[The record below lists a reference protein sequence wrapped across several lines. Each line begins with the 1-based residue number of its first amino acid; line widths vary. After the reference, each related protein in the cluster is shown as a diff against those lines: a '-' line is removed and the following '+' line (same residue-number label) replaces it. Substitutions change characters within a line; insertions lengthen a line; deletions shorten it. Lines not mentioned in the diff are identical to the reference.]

1 MEITKIFTFEGSHV
15 VRNCTSHRCSHSVH
29 GHSYKV
35 EITFT
40 GRKLDNA
47 QMLYDFGLMKGTI
60 KEFIDSLDHCH
71 VISQF
76 DSEEY
81 YKFFTKNNDRWI
93 CVPFNPSAEMLSVFI
108 MRMVQHIME
117 HTITKNGEDD
127 DLKVKTVT
135 VHETTTGRATCDE
148 EDVRNLWNE
157 FWMPNVG
164 FSNGVLKDWSKGLK
178 SMFFNFDDDGK
189 LNSHTVTNPTIK
201 QQINLP
207 KAH

>member
-15 VRNCTSHRCSHSVH
+15 VRNCTSHRCSHSTH

-35 EITFT
+35 EVTFS

-71 VISQF
+71 VISAF

-81 YKFFTKNNDRWI
+81 VQFFTRHNDRWLL
-93 CVPFNPSAEMLSVFI
+93 VPFNPSAEMLSVFI
-108 MRMVQHIME
+108 MRFVQFIIERTNMS
-117 HTITKNGEDD
+117 NGEDK
-127 DLKVKTVT
+127 DLKVKSVT
-135 VHETTTGRATCDE
+135 VHETATGRATCDE
-148 EDVRNLWNE
+148 EDVRNLWNDL
-157 FWMPNVG
+157 WIMQVG
-164 FSNGVLKDWSKGLK
+164 FSQGVLKDWSKGLK
-178 SMFFNFDDDGK
+178 GIFFSTNDDGSK
-189 LNSHTVTNPTIK
+189 MPATVTNPKVK

-207 KAH
+207 SAH